1 MEVQPQEQVVVE
13 DHVTVVLQQ
22 ALGDLVEEVLEVY
35 TQLQDQMVL
44 RIKVAVEVEA
54 PILLLVELEVLV

>member
-13 DHVTVVLQQ
+13 DHATVVLQQ
-22 ALGDLVEEVLEVY
+22 ALGELVAEELEVY
-35 TQLQDQMVL
+35 TQRQDQMGQL
-44 RIKVAVEVEA
+44 TQVAVAVEA